1 MIGSSPPPKEVI
13 TNLRCLLSILDLI
26 ELESF
31 SPQDELEQKCSC
43 LKLRSLCFL
52 MVRLKTKARQK
63 GVEKNKIQLK
73 NLSGPKLFDK
83 DHFISHTKESMS

>member
-1 MIGSSPPPKEVI
+1 M
-13 TNLRCLLSILDLI
+13 

-31 SPQDELEQKCSC
+31 SLQDELEQKHSC

-52 MVRLKTKARQK
+52 MVCLKTKARQK

-73 NLSGPKLFDK
+73 RLSGPKLFDK
-83 DHFISHTKESMS
+83 DHFILHTKEPMSEIKPKLPLKDKIWTLGKVKVQ